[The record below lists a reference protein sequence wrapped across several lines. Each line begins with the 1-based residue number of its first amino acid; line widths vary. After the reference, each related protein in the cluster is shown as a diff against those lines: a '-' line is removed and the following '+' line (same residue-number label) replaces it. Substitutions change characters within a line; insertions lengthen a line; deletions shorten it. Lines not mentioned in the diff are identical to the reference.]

1 MEWFS
6 QNQQQSRLG
15 QILVKKKLISDE
27 QLKKAIARQAST
39 GERLGD
45 ILTEWNVVTNQHIQT
60 ALRAQRNLRL
70 AASLLTAMMAPLQAY
85 AAAPTAVPVTQ
96 STQNDT
102 AETPKKTMTAMTEA
116 DMDGVSAQGLN
127 NELLEIIS
135 KDHTE
140 KGGGVEVLGKM
151 AKLFNPLLAFLEA
164 DTSMKDVVY
173 DPAKAAAVVNP
184 DGSITLSL
192 PSSIGEL
199 SFKNIRP
206 VAAGSVGGPS
216 MGSITLRDIQF
227 NNTKITISHH
237 P

>member
-1 MEWFS
+1 MGWFS

-45 ILTEWNVVTNQHIQT
+45 ILTEWNVVTNQHIQA

-70 AASLLTAMMAPLQAY
+70 AASLVTAMMAPLQAY
-85 AAAPTAVPVTQ
+85 AAAPVPTTQ
-96 STQNDT
+96 STQTDT
-102 AETPKKTMTAMTEA
+102 AEKPKKTMTAMSDA
-116 DMDGVSAQGLN
+116 DMDIVSAQGLN

-151 AKLFNPLLAFLEA
+151 AKLMNPLLAFLEA

-173 DPAKAAAVVNP
+173 DPDKAAAVLNP

-192 PSSIGEL
+192 PSSIGEI

-206 VAAGSVGGPS
+206 VAAGSIGGPS

>member
-27 QLKKAIARQAST
+27 QLKQAIVRQAST

-45 ILTEWNVVTNQHIQT
+45 ILTEWNVVTSQHIQT

-70 AASLLTAMMAPLQAY
+70 AASLVTAMMAPLQAY
-85 AAAPTAVPVTQ
+85 AAAPEPVTHSAQ
-96 STQNDT
+96 HDT
-102 AETPKKTMTAMTEA
+102 AEQPKKGMVAMTDA
-116 DMDGVSAQGLN
+116 DMDDVSAQGLH
-127 NELLEIIS
+127 NELLEIVT
-135 KDHTE
+135 KNHTE

-151 AKLFNPLLAFLEA
+151 AKLMNPLLAFLEA

-173 DPAKAAAVVNP
+173 DPAKVAAVVNA

-192 PSSIGEL
+192 PSSIGEI

-206 VAAGSVGGPS
+206 VAAGSIGGPS

-227 NNTKITISHH
+227 NDTKITLTHR

>member
-27 QLKKAIARQAST
+27 QLKNAIARQAST

-45 ILTEWNVVTNQHIQT
+45 ILTEWNVVTNQHILA

-70 AASLLTAMMAPLQAY
+70 AASLVTALMAPLQAY
-85 AAAPTAVPVTQ
+85 AATPEPVSQ
-96 STQNDT
+96 STQQDT
-102 AETPKKTMTAMTEA
+102 AEKPKKTMTAMTDA
-116 DMDGVSAQGLN
+116 DMDGISAQGLN
-127 NELLEIIS
+127 NELLEVIT
-135 KDHTE
+135 KDHTG
-140 KGGGVEVLGKM
+140 KGDGVEVLGKM
-151 AKLFNPLLAFLEA
+151 AKLMNPLLAFLEA

-173 DPAKAAAVVNP
+173 DPATAAAVVNP

-192 PSSIGEL
+192 PSSIGEI

-206 VAAGSVGGPS
+206 VAAGSIGGPS

-227 NNTKITISHH
+227 NNTKITLTHR

>member
-1 MEWFS
+1 MVF
-6 QNQQQSRLG
+6 L
-15 QILVKKKLISDE
+15 
-27 QLKKAIARQAST
+27 
-39 GERLGD
+39 
-45 ILTEWNVVTNQHIQT
+45 
-60 ALRAQRNLRL
+60 
-70 AASLLTAMMAPLQAY
+70 
-85 AAAPTAVPVTQ
+85 
-96 STQNDT
+96 
-102 AETPKKTMTAMTEA
+102 
-116 DMDGVSAQGLN
+116 GVSAQGLN